1 MNILFVCTGN
11 TCRSP
16 MAEALLR
23 QALPAGSNWT
33 VLSAGTATCDGF
45 PISENSRAACLEIN
59 APIAPQKT
67 SRLLTK
73 AMVATSALILPLTRS
88 HADAILSLDPSAHTR
103 VRLLTTF
110 NPNATTPDIF
120 DPIGGSLEIYREC
133 RDQIRACIPGLMN
146 FLEKIS

>member
-1 MNILFVCTGN
+1 
-11 TCRSP
+11 

-23 QALPAGSNWT
+23 QALPSGTNWN
-33 VLSAGTATCDGF
+33 VLSAGTSTHDGF

-67 SRLLTK
+67 SRLLTR

-88 HADAILSLDPSAHTR
+88 HADAILELDPSAKDR
-103 VRLLTTF
+103 VRLLSTF

-133 RDQIRACIPGLMN
+133 RDQIRACIPGIIQ
-146 FLEKIS
+146 FLQKIE